1 MAVLRFPFKFQ
12 DGNFKTFHLLSCHV
26 VLAGPPVQLRI
37 KMVVVI
43 VWIAFSWLWA
53 WTDAQRLTIESGVR
67 AGFLGALCHISRLS
81 CSSSMSVSGVLSVAL
96 LNLFMPV
103 CFSPLFH

>member
-1 MAVLRFPFKFQ
+1 
-12 DGNFKTFHLLSCHV
+12 
-26 VLAGPPVQLRI
+26 
-37 KMVVVI
+37 MVVVI

-53 WTDAQRLTIESGVR
+53 WMDAQRLTIESGVR
-67 AGFLGALCHISRLS
+67 AGFLGALCHVSRLS
-81 CSSSMSVSGVLSVAL
+81 CSSSMSVSGVAF